1 MTKFSD
7 GGKGAS
13 ASFPLIVIGEK
24 MNEKFSFEENFEKL
38 KEQINNI
45 NNSDQAKSIVK
56 WIYSLNPIEF
66 TSSSFLIGLILGQTL
81 NFNEQIAIGNFLIEI
96 GQVLLTLNSQTNL
109 RNQNNSYSN
118 EEIDLSIY
126 KTKSELN
133 KKLAFL
139 QNQINSIINT
149 TNQELK

>member
-1 MTKFSD
+1 
-7 GGKGAS
+7 
-13 ASFPLIVIGEK
+13 